1 MRLVLVLAAIAS
13 GCTQPAYPVTHAGPT
28 GERVAVVD
36 DVVRWITTERVQV
49 GQTEIK
55 DSSTGETV
63 ATAAIYEDRTH
74 EHAANIW
81 YPVQGS
87 YRLSDEDF
95 FQITGDPTARDATE
109 RLRARGRRW
118 KYAGI
123 VGVIVGVAAVSAS
136 AWLPNA
142 STLVRTSVAGAAAVA
157 IPIGLYGM
165 YEGDQLL
172 NPDTHAVD
180 RATAD
185 ADAARY
191 DARVGHPVGVGFGG
205 SF

>member
-1 MRLVLVLAAIAS
+1 MKRVFVVAAIAS

-49 GQTEIK
+49 GQTDIK
-55 DSSTGETV
+55 DATTGETV
-63 ATAAIYEDRTH
+63 ATASIYEDRTH

-87 YRLSDEDF
+87 YRLADEDF
-95 FQITGDPTARDATE
+95 FQITGDPAARDATE
-109 RLRARGRRW
+109 RLRTRGRRW
-118 KYAGI
+118 KYAG
-123 VGVIVGVAAVSAS
+123 VVSVIVGVAAVTAS
-136 AWLPNA
+136 AWLPDA
-142 STLVRTSVAGAAAVA
+142 SALVRTSMAGAAAVA
-157 IPIGLYGM
+157 IPFGTYAL

-180 RATAD
+180 RATAA

-191 DARVGHPVGVGFGG
+191 DARIGHPIGVGFGG